1 MEGTMELEL
10 FEKTEIWIRP
20 IQIQEVN
27 LDLVAEKVAE
37 ILSLKKR
44 EVMVVDVRE
53 DLITLDIMKKAVN
66 AQDII
71 GKKEALLH
79 ALAEIPGISL
89 TPETTIHSEGI
100 LGLINVEDQK
110 LAEKLLKRVEQVK
123 RQVSDQIRTK
133 AIIFPSG
140 FEIQKGLIQDT
151 NSSYIERRLKKEGFK
166 VTIADVL
173 EDNLE
178 FITFALTKAINKGFG
193 LIITTGGVGAE
204 SKDRMIEVFLEL
216 DPKASTPY
224 IIRYEK
230 GTGRH
235 EKDGVKIGV
244 AYVKPSFII
253 ALPGPHEEVKIGIEV
268 IIEGLKRGL
277 NKEELALSLSKK
289 FTQSLREIHHPS

>member
-1 MEGTMELEL
+1 MELEL

-79 ALAEIPGISL
+79 ALAEIPGFSL

-110 LAEKLLKRVEQVK
+110 LAEKLLKRAERVK
-123 RQVSDQIRTK
+123 RQVSDQIRKK

-151 NSSYIERRLKKEGFK
+151 NSPYIERRLQKKGFK
-166 VTIADVL
+166 VAIAEVL

-178 FITFALTKAINKGFG
+178 FITFALTKAINNGFG

-204 SKDRMIEVFLEL
+204 SKDRMIEALLEL